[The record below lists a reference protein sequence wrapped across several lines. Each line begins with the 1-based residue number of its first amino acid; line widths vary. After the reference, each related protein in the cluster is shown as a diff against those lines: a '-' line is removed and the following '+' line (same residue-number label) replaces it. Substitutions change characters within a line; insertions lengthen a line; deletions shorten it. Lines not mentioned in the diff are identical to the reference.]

1 MGCLLRPRDFQVS
14 DVHAKAR
21 PICNSPPPTPSSP
34 LVDAPPPPLNHRSHR
49 ADEMAVAPGPG
60 WAPPPRRFPAAAALP
75 SGSDPLPSRSPA
87 KQLRVDYYEASTHK
101 SLLQIAASFRKTATF
116 SSRMQMYSAV
126 CRSSTSTLSSWAS
139 GSMITF
145 WIFCI
150 AFYAW
155 SYQLQKGNEGETWI
169 GSRDK
174 TCESFKRCWR
184 RTWACTEAQPAETG
198 DRRKCLHI
206 SSSTKRSW
214 ITGKMH
220 IHVERAAST
229 N

>member
-75 SGSDPLPSRSPA
+75 
-87 KQLRVDYYEASTHK
+87 
-101 SLLQIAASFRKTATF
+101 
-116 SSRMQMYSAV
+116 
-126 CRSSTSTLSSWAS
+126 S

>member
-1 MGCLLRPRDFQVS
+1 MAKSGMEKFQ
-14 DVHAKAR
+14 
-21 PICNSPPPTPSSP
+21 C
-34 LVDAPPPPLNHRSHR
+34 
-49 ADEMAVAPGPG
+49 
-60 WAPPPRRFPAAAALP
+60 
-75 SGSDPLPSRSPA
+75 
-87 KQLRVDYYEASTHK
+87 
-101 SLLQIAASFRKTATF
+101 
-116 SSRMQMYSAV
+116 
-126 CRSSTSTLSSWAS
+126 
-139 GSMITF
+139 SMITF

-229 N
+229 RPCHILDPFTIYVWEELV